1 MSTWIKRTS
10 GTSIFQQGVS
20 DLLIGVAADNSISC
34 THNGK
39 PFSFSGTDPL
49 WVNSNVRATP
59 YTTTISCLMHFDN
72 FTDSSQYA
80 SPTTISGDSVI
91 SSDVSKFGG
100 LSLSFPTETNTISC
114 VQMNATS
121 NIFGFLTSDF
131 TIDFWMYPLP
141 TGYSVRHIM
150 GNAQTNENFPY
161 MWRMTFNA
169 NRIGFVGTSCTGNL
183 LSTTQI
189 STSTWTHVAMVRSG
203 TTFTLFING
212 AIDTTAVVTGPI
224 DNGGVQ
230 KLIIGRSCALDMT
243 SEGVADGFYGYMDEL
258 RVVKGVAVYT
268 TAFTPP
274 TVPYTTSLTLTKLGT
289 VSSNW
294 NASSITTRGYTYSAN
309 VSARAS
315 QTNGLMS
322 IGFTETTI
330 VPVTNPYLIQT
341 HAWRTNYDGT
351 LAIYENGTLIGP
363 YGSYTTDDT
372 LGITYENGTVSYYK
386 SSIIQRSVSR
396 AAGNPLYGLFTPYS
410 LMSQGTIAT
419 VAGTALT
426 YDGTDI
432 YVVDS
437 TTLRKVIVA
446 TGVVSTL
453 ATAFTQM
460 AGITY
465 VSAGAGNLYVTDS
478 SAKTVTQ
485 VSLIGTKTTLASGFS
500 TGPTGI
506 TNDAGGNLYV
516 IDGTVVK
523 KVVIAGGA
531 TTTIA
536 TGLTAPVGITIT
548 GSYLYVT
555 DTTLVKRIYIP
566 TGAKTTL
573 SSGYTS
579 PSGIVYDGIGS
590 LFVTD
595 AATLIKV
602 DISTTIKNTIT
613 GLVAPIGI
621 AYDTVSNVY
630 VTDSGLVKSVTFAST
645 SSVNNVT
652 FDNYARVSNGQW
664 QHVVVTYTGDVNVAS
679 LYIDGNLES
688 SVSVPPYTSSLSSLQ
703 IGKVWVGS
711 LDDVRVYTGVMSV
724 SEVGRLY
731 AYEYGLPGEALLI
744 SNPGYVQIASVPAPT

>member
-1 MSTWIKRTS
+1 
-10 GTSIFQQGVS
+10 
-20 DLLIGVAADNSISC
+20 
-34 THNGK
+34 
-39 PFSFSGTDPL
+39 
-49 WVNSNVRATP
+49 
-59 YTTTISCLMHFDN
+59 
-72 FTDSSQYA
+72 
-80 SPTTISGDSVI
+80 
-91 SSDVSKFGG
+91 
-100 LSLSFPTETNTISC
+100 
-114 VQMNATS
+114 
-121 NIFGFLTSDF
+121 
-131 TIDFWMYPLP
+131 
-141 TGYSVRHIM
+141 
-150 GNAQTNENFPY
+150 
-161 MWRMTFNA
+161 
-169 NRIGFVGTSCTGNL
+169 
-183 LSTTQI
+183 
-189 STSTWTHVAMVRSG
+189 
-203 TTFTLFING
+203 
-212 AIDTTAVVTGPI
+212 
-224 DNGGVQ
+224 
-230 KLIIGRSCALDMT
+230 MT

-268 TAFTPP
+268 AAFTPP

-330 VPVTNPYLIQT
+330 VPVSNPYLIQT

-386 SSIIQRSVSR
+386 SGIIQRSVSR

-410 LMSQGTIAT
+410 VMSQGTIAT
-419 VAGTALT
+419 VAGSALT
-426 YDGTDI
+426 YDGTNI

-437 TTLRKVIVA
+437 TTLRKAIVA
-446 TGVVSTL
+446 TGVVSIL
-453 ATAFTQM
+453 ATGFTQM

-485 VSLIGTKTTLASGFS
+485 VSLIGTKTTLASGFT

-516 IDGTVVK
+516 IDGTTVK
-523 KVVIAGGA
+523 KVVISGGA

-536 TGLTAPVGITIT
+536 TGLTAPVGITVV
-548 GSYLYVT
+548 GSYIYVT

-602 DISTTIKNTIT
+602 EISTTIKNIIS
-613 GLVAPIGI
+613 GLTAPIGVT
-621 AYDTVSNVY
+621 YDTVSNVY

-711 LDDVRVYTGVMSV
+711 LDDVRVYTGVMSA